1 MIKWRRVTVLRVGRA
16 GRAGLAAAVAVA
28 LSATGAVDARAA
40 VSGAAEPAVTT
51 VARAGKP
58 VRGLDI
64 SSYQHTGKAPAID
77 WQKLARDGIRFAA
90 IKASEGDYYR
100 NPYYASDVRNASNA
114 GMAVLPY
121 VFANPAKAGGK
132 ATAAYA
138 LKVVGSGHGREPVVI
153 DLEDDPYAKH
163 AACYGRRGK
172 RIVKWIAGFVS
183 KVHQTTGR
191 FPVIYTTA
199 SWWRACTGGS
209 RQFGKDPL
217 WLAAYGGGAPA
228 LPSSWHQWAF
238 WQYADN
244 GKLAGLGPVDLDYYH
259 PTDGLPALDPKK
271 KSKPKRK

>member
-1 MIKWRRVTVLRVGRA
+1 ML
-16 GRAGLAAAVAVA
+16 RAGLAGLAGAVAVA
-28 LSATGAVDARAA
+28 LSATGAADARAA
-40 VSGAAEPAVTT
+40 VSGAADPAVT
-51 VARAGKP
+51 AAAQAGKP

-64 SSYQHTGKAPAID
+64 SSYQHAGKTPAID

-90 IKASEGDYYR
+90 VKASEGDYYR

-121 VFANPAKAGGK
+121 VFANPAKTGGK

-138 LKVVGSGHGREPVVI
+138 LKVVGSGHGREPVVV
-153 DLEDDPYAKH
+153 DLEDDPYARH

-172 RIVKWIAGFVS
+172 RIVEWIAGFVS
-183 KVHQTTGR
+183 KVHQATGR

-209 RQFGKDPL
+209 SEFGKDPL

-238 WQYADN
+238 RQYADN
-244 GKLAGLGPVDLDYYH
+244 GKLAGIGPVDLDYYH

-271 KSKPKRK
+271 KPKPKKK